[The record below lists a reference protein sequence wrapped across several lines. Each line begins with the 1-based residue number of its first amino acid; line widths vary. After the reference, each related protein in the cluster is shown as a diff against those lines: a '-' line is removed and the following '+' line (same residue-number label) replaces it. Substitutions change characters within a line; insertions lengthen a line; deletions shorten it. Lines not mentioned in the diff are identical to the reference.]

1 MWLCFSL
8 LKGMSFSM
16 PDRMIAIRIATQTS
30 INQRLMEMGFKYVV
44 HDTSTISTDLMNN
57 SAYEGT
63 IAGNISKASILG
75 IVCPMLKS
83 KETVNVLRRFS
94 GKNCQILLEKFL
106 HGLIV
111 AVICQHL
118 ENQFQTFTNL

>member
-1 MWLCFSL
+1 MRLYFSL

-16 PDRMIAIRIATQTS
+16 PDRTIAIRIATQTS

-83 KETVNVLRRFS
+83 KETVNMLRRFS
-94 GKNCQILLEKFL
+94 GTHYQILLEKFL
-106 HGLIV
+106 HALIV
-111 AVICQHL
+111 ARIV
-118 ENQFQTFTNL
+118 FKKK